1 MSRDHSGSLIVT
13 HRIGLADEALFRQAA
28 LLGGRW
34 IDAAERD
41 RSTVRNPADRSIVG
55 VTPDLLAG
63 DIEAAIAAA
72 SQAFSTWSRVTARE
86 RAAILR
92 RLGELMLENS
102 ADLALIMTLEQG
114 KPLAE
119 ARGEIQYA
127 AGFVEW
133 FAEECK
139 RLTGETI
146 PSPWADKRLLLLR
159 QPIGVVAA
167 ITPWNFPSAM
177 VTRKAIP
184 AIAAGCTVILKPAEQ
199 TPFSALALG
208 VLAERAGLPPGVL
221 NIVTGNAPA
230 IGKIL
235 CDSHAVRKVTFTGST
250 EVGRIL
256 MAQCAP
262 TVKKL
267 GLELGGNAPFIV
279 LDDADIDAAVAGA
292 MASKYRNAGQ
302 TCVCANRFL
311 VQSSVHDAFVERL
324 AQASQSLVVGNGLE
338 PASQQGPLIDEPA
351 IRKVEELVAEAVAG
365 GAQIVTGGRRLRPEE
380 LFYTPTVLTDVRP
393 DMRLAREE
401 VFGPVAPVIRFD
413 DDEEC
418 IRVANSSDYGLAAYF
433 YGQNLG
439 RVWRMAEALE
449 FGIVG
454 VNSGVVSTEV
464 APFGGVKQSGTGRE
478 GGSEGLRAFTE
489 LKYLCIGGI

>member
-1 MSRDHSGSLIVT
+1 MLPKFEIKDKK
-13 HRIGLADEALFRQAA
+13 LFRQAA
-28 LLGGRW
+28 LINGQWFEAQDGGRSIEVLNPANQATIGYTPSLEASDIQHS
-34 IDAAERD
+34 IDAAKAALPLWS
-41 RSTVRNPADRSIVG
+41 RSTAKDRASA
-55 VTPDLLAG
+55 LQQLA
-63 DIEAAIAAA
+63 
-72 SQAFSTWSRVTARE
+72 
-86 RAAILR
+86 
-92 RLGELMLENS
+92 RLMHQNID
-102 ADLALIMTLEQG
+102 DLAIIMTLEQG

-139 RLTGETI
+139 RLYGDTI
-146 PSPWADKRLLLLR
+146 PSPWTDKRLMALR

-221 NIVTGNAPA
+221 NIVTGSAPM

-235 CDSHAVRKVTFTGST
+235 CDSPNVRKLTFTGST

-262 TVKKL
+262 TIKKM

-279 LDDADIDAAVAGA
+279 LDDADIDAAVEGA
-292 MASKYRNAGQ
+292 MVSKYRNSGQ

-311 VQSSVHDAFVERL
+311 VQRGVYDQFVEKF
-324 AQASQSLVVGNGLE
+324 AAASKILVVGEGFD
-338 PASQQGPLIDEPA
+338 PRAQQGPLIDQDA
-351 IRKVEELVAEAVAG
+351 ITKIEELVSDAVQNGAKVLLG
-365 GAQIVTGGRRLRPEE
+365 GSRQSPDS
-380 LFYTPTVLTDVRP
+380 LFYNPTVLSNVTTS
-393 DMRLAREE
+393 MRIVHEE
-401 VFGPVAPVIRFD
+401 VFGPVAPIVCFD
-413 DDEEC
+413 TDEEC
-418 IRVANSSDYGLAAYF
+418 IELANSSEYGLAAYF

-439 RVWRMAEALE
+439 RVWRMLEALE

-464 APFGGVKQSGTGRE
+464 APFGGVKQSGVGRE
-478 GGSEGLRAFTE
+478 GGSEGLREFTE
-489 LKYLCIGGI
+489 LKYVCIGGL